1 MSENTNTFD
10 HIASV
15 KLLLGVWVAL
25 MFGTWLTV
33 SAAGVDLGWLNI
45 WVGLGIATGK
55 AVLVALYYMHLRWDK
70 PFNAFVFLL
79 AFAFLG
85 IFIGIAMMDSG
96 QYQQVIIP
104 DFATAVGS
112 AAGSE

>member
-1 MSENTNTFD
+1 MSEHTKD
-10 HIASV
+10 GIHISSIR
-15 KLLLGVWVAL
+15 LLVVVLIAL
-25 MFGTWLTV
+25 MVGTWLTV
-33 SAAGVDLGWLNI
+33 TATYVDLGALNI
-45 WVGLGIATGK
+45 WIGLAIATAK
-55 AVLVALYYMHLRWDK
+55 AVLVGLYYMHLRWDK